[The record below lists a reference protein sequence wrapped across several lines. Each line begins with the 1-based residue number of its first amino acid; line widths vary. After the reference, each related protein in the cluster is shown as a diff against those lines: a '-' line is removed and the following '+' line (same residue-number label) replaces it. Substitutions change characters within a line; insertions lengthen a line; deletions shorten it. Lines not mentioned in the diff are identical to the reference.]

1 MIHSTAIIDPSAV
14 IADDVD
20 IGPFC
25 VVGADVEIG
34 SGCVI
39 GPHSVISGPTRIG
52 INNRIFQFTS
62 IGEECQDKK
71 YAGEPTRLEIGDYNT
86 FREGVTV
93 HRGTTQDK
101 ELTRIGSHGLFMA
114 YAHVAHDCDIGDH
127 VIMANQATL
136 GGHVHIGD
144 HVILGGLSAVHQFCH
159 IGDHAMC
166 GGGSIVTKDVP
177 AYTMANGHPAHVHGL
192 NLVGLKRRG
201 FSRQALLSLQTAY
214 KRTWRQ
220 GLTLEQA
227 IDSIEQD
234 DALTGP
240 EIDVFIASLK
250 ASERGITR

>member
-25 VVGADVEIG
+25 IVGPDVEIG
-34 SGCVI
+34 PGNVI
-39 GPHSVISGPTRIG
+39 GPHSVIKGPTRIG
-52 INNRIFQFTS
+52 ARNRIFQFTS

-71 YAGEPTRLEIGDYNT
+71 YAGEPTRLEIGDDNV

-93 HRGTTQDK
+93 HRGTTQD
-101 ELTRIGSHGLFMA
+101 EGITRIGSRGLFMA
-114 YAHVAHDCDIGDH
+114 YAHIAHDCQIGND

-136 GGHVHIGD
+136 GGHVDLGD
-144 HVILGGLSAVHQFCH
+144 HAILGGLSAVHQFAH
-159 IGDHAMC
+159 VGAHAMC
-166 GGGSIVTKDVP
+166 GGGAIVTKDVP
-177 AYTMANGHPAHVHGL
+177 AYTMVNGHPAHAHGL

-201 FSRQALLSLQTAY
+201 FERSVLSKLSTAY
-214 KRTWRQ
+214 KCVYRQ

-227 IDSIEQD
+227 LERIEQD
-234 DALTGP
+234 ETLACP
-240 EIDVFIASLK
+240 EMTVFIQSLK